1 MSGRPAS
8 AGRRSPCCDRSD
20 LLWRDDAPTPAT
32 KPTRDDHV
40 NDAQARQVTA
50 RSGAPGHTRAT
61 ADEPARDGED
71 RPQEPA
77 GHDFKGFE
85 QEPAGPREHPEW
97 TPQQRANH
105 EAHQARLACI
115 REERAP
121 EWARQD
127 ARDRQDEAGR
137 THARDARAHDRRP
150 TRADRPR
157 QDRAGHRGTP
167 DPQTRTTGHR
177 REHDARAHDPEARH
191 RPRRSR
197 TDRTRDAV
205 ADVGLYRAVS
215 YTDLSDQHFDG
226 HPYATRRSVNQMIRA
241 GLIEEHE
248 ATGPAG
254 QTFTVLTATE
264 RGRDAAQRAAVDAGH
279 VPEQQTWSGM
289 VKPAEL
295 SHDTAVYRAALDE
308 RARIEAAGGRVTRVR
323 LDAELKQIVATAT
336 EKARAEGGDRE
347 AHETKLTAR
356 ARPRVAC
363 RQSRTTC
370 CIPTP
375 SSTSRTPTDVSGR
388 VNVEIVS
395 DHYHAAAIAAKAGAG
410 FALHGSS
417 RSATR
422 TIARALARESDSRPR
437 RRTLARAGRD
447 GSVEL

>member
-1 MSGRPAS
+1 MF
-8 AGRRSPCCDRSD
+8 DRSD
-20 LLWRDDAPTPAT
+20 LLWRDDDPTPAT
-32 KPTRDDHV
+32 TPARDDHAT
-40 NDAQARQVTA
+40 DDQARQVTA
-50 RSGAPGHTRAT
+50 RPGAPGHTRAT

-77 GHDFKGFE
+77 GHDVQGFE
-85 QEPAGPREHPEW
+85 QAPAGPREHPEW

-105 EAHQARLACI
+105 EAHHARLARI

-127 ARDRQDEAGR
+127 ARDRQDEA
-137 THARDARAHDRRP
+137 ARAHDRRP
-150 TRADRPR
+150 TRANRAR
-157 QDRAGHRGTP
+157 QERAGHRATP

-191 RPRRSR
+191 RPRRGR
-197 TDRTRDAV
+197 TARTRDAV

-226 HPYATRRSVNQMIRA
+226 HPYATRRSVNYMIRA
-241 GLIEEHE
+241 GLIEEHV
-248 ATGPAG
+248 ATGPQG
-254 QTFTVLTATE
+254 QSFNVLTATE

-279 VPEQQTWSGM
+279 VPEQQTWSGL

-336 EKARAEGGDRE
+336 EKARAEGGDRAADE
-347 AHETKLTAR
+347 AKRTAAHDLGLHVVNEDHVLYPDAQLDIEDADGR
-356 ARPRVAC
+356 
-363 RQSRTTC
+363 
-370 CIPTP
+370 
-375 SSTSRTPTDVSGR
+375 SGR

-410 FALHGSS
+410 FAMHGTS

-422 TIARALARESDSRPR
+422 KIARALARETDAGRGGGPSQP
-437 RRTLARAGRD
+437 GRD

>member
-1 MSGRPAS
+1 ML
-8 AGRRSPCCDRSD
+8 DRSD
-20 LLWRDDAPTPAT
+20 LLWRDDDPTPAT
-32 KPTRDDHV
+32 KPARDDHAK
-40 NDAQARQVTA
+40 DDQARQVA
-50 RSGAPGHTRAT
+50 ERPAAPGHTRAT
-61 ADEPARDGED
+61 AEEPARDGED
-71 RPQEPA
+71 RP
-77 GHDFKGFE
+77 

-105 EAHQARLACI
+105 EAHQARLARI

-127 ARDRQDEAGR
+127 ERDRQDEAAR
-137 THARDARAHDRRP
+137 TRDARA
-150 TRADRPR
+150 
-157 QDRAGHRGTP
+157 TP
-167 DPQTRTTGHR
+167 DPQTRTIGHR
-177 REHDARAHDPEARH
+177 REHAARAHDPEARH

-197 TDRTRDAV
+197 TERTRDAV

-226 HPYATRRSVNQMIRA
+226 HPYATRRSVNHLIRA

-248 ATGPAG
+248 ATGPQG
-254 QTFTVLTATE
+254 QSFKVLTATE

-279 VPEQQTWSGM
+279 VPEQQTWSDI

-308 RARIEAAGGRVTRVR
+308 RARIEAAGGRVVRVR
-323 LDAELKQIVATAT
+323 IDAELKATVATAT
-336 EKARAEGGDRE
+336 ERARAEGGDRAADE
-347 AHETKLTAR
+347 AKRTAAHDLGLHIVNHDQVLYPDAQLDIEDAEGR
-356 ARPRVAC
+356 
-363 RQSRTTC
+363 
-370 CIPTP
+370 
-375 SSTSRTPTDVSGR
+375 SGR
-388 VNVEIVS
+388 VNVEMVS

-422 TIARALARESDSRPR
+422 KIARALARESDRGGVGGAAQP
-437 RRTLARAGRD
+437 GRE

>member
-1 MSGRPAS
+1 MF
-8 AGRRSPCCDRSD
+8 DRSD
-20 LLWRDDAPTPAT
+20 LLWRDDDPTPAT
-32 KPTRDDHV
+32 KPARDDHAT
-40 NDAQARQVTA
+40 DDQARQVTA
-50 RSGAPGHTRAT
+50 RPGAPGHTRAT

-71 RPQEPA
+71 RPQKTA
-77 GHDFKGFE
+77 SHDFQGFE

-97 TPQQRANH
+97 TQ
-105 EAHQARLACI
+105 
-115 REERAP
+115 
-121 EWARQD
+121 
-127 ARDRQDEAGR
+127 
-137 THARDARAHDRRP
+137 
-150 TRADRPR
+150 
-157 QDRAGHRGTP
+157 
-167 DPQTRTTGHR
+167 QTRTTGHR
-177 REHDARAHDPEARH
+177 REHDARTHDPEARH
-191 RPRRSR
+191 LPRRSR
-197 TDRTRDAV
+197 TERTRDLV

-226 HPYATRRSVNQMIRA
+226 HPYATRRSVNHLIRA
-241 GLIEEHE
+241 GLIEEHA
-248 ATGPAG
+248 ATGPEG
-254 QTFTVLTATE
+254 NTFTVLTATE

-308 RARIEAAGGRVTRVR
+308 RARIEAEGGRVTRVR

-347 AHETKLTAR
+347 AHEVKLA
-356 ARPRVAC
+356 AAHDLGLHVVNHDHVLYPDA
-363 RQSRTTC
+363 QLD
-370 CIPTP
+370 IE
-375 SSTSRTPTDVSGR
+375 DADGVSGR

-422 TIARALARESDSRPR
+422 TIARALARETDAGRGGGPSQP
-437 RRTLARAGRD
+437 GRD

>member
-1 MSGRPAS
+1 MF
-8 AGRRSPCCDRSD
+8 DRSD
-20 LLWRDDAPTPAT
+20 LLWRDDDPTPAT
-32 KPTRDDHV
+32 KPARDNHV
-40 NDAQARQVTA
+40 TDDQARQVTA
-50 RSGAPGHTRAT
+50 RPSAPGHTRAT

-71 RPQEPA
+71 RPQAPA
-77 GHDFKGFE
+77 GHDVQGFE
-85 QEPAGPREHPEW
+85 QAPAGPREHPEW

-105 EAHQARLACI
+105 EAHHARLARI

-127 ARDRQDEAGR
+127 ERDRQRDRQNEAAL
-137 THARDARAHDRRP
+137 THARANDRRP
-150 TRADRPR
+150 TRADRAR
-157 QDRAGHRGTP
+157 QERAGHRATP

-177 REHDARAHDPEARH
+177 REHAARAHDPEARH

-226 HPYATRRSVNQMIRA
+226 HPYATRRSVNHLIRA

-248 ATGPAG
+248 ATGPQG
-254 QTFTVLTATE
+254 QSFTVLTATE

-279 VPEQQTWSGM
+279 VPEQQAWSGI

-308 RARIEAAGGRVTRVR
+308 RARIEAAGGRVVRVR
-323 LDAELKQIVATAT
+323 IDAELKATVATAT
-336 EKARAEGGDRE
+336 ERARAEGGDRA
-347 AHETKLTAR
+347 AHEAKLA
-356 ARPRVAC
+356 AAHDLGLHVVNHDHVLSPDA
-363 RQSRTTC
+363 QLD
-370 CIPTP
+370 IE
-375 SSTSRTPTDVSGR
+375 DADGVSGR

-422 TIARALARESDSRPR
+422 KIARALARESDRGGAGGAAQP
-437 RRTLARAGRD
+437 GRD

>member
-1 MSGRPAS
+1 M
-8 AGRRSPCCDRSD
+8 CDRSD
-20 LLWRDDAPTPAT
+20 LLWRDDAPTLAT
-32 KPTRDDHV
+32 KPARDDHAK
-40 NDAQARQVTA
+40 DDQARQVTA
-50 RSGAPGHTRAT
+50 ARLGAPGHTRAT

-77 GHDFKGFE
+77 G
-85 QEPAGPREHPEW
+85 PREHPEW
-97 TPQQRANH
+97 TPQQRANP
-105 EAHQARLACI
+105 EAHQARLARI

-121 EWARQD
+121 EWTRQD
-127 ARDRQDEAGR
+127 ARDRQDEAAR
-137 THARDARAHDRRP
+137 TPARDARANYRRP
-150 TRADRPR
+150 TRADRAR
-157 QDRAGHRGTP
+157 QERAGHRATP

-177 REHDARAHDPEARH
+177 REHDARTHDPEARQ
-191 RPRRSR
+191 RLRRSR
-197 TDRTRDAV
+197 TERTRDAV

-226 HPYATRRSVNQMIRA
+226 HPYVTRRSVNHLIRA

-248 ATGPAG
+248 ATGPQG
-254 QTFTVLTATE
+254 QSFNVLTATE

-308 RARIEAAGGRVTRVR
+308 RARIEAEGGRVTRVR
-323 LDAELKQIVATAT
+323 LDAELKQMVATAT

-347 AHETKLTAR
+347 AHEVKLA
-356 ARPRVAC
+356 AAHDLGLHVVNHDHVLYPDA
-363 RQSRTTC
+363 QLD
-370 CIPTP
+370 IE
-375 SSTSRTPTDVSGR
+375 DADGVSGR

-422 TIARALARESDSRPR
+422 TIARALARETDAGRGGGPSQP
-437 RRTLARAGRD
+437 GRD

>member
-1 MSGRPAS
+1 MF
-8 AGRRSPCCDRSD
+8 DRSD
-20 LLWRDDAPTPAT
+20 LLWRDDDPTPAT
-32 KPTRDDHV
+32 KPARDNHV
-40 NDAQARQVTA
+40 TDDQARQVTA
-50 RSGAPGHTRAT
+50 RPGAPGHTRAT
-61 ADEPARDGED
+61 ADEPAQERARQADEA
-71 RPQEPA
+71 REATPRAPQEPA

-85 QEPAGPREHPEW
+85 QEPAGPREHPGW

-105 EAHQARLACI
+105 EAHQARLARI

-121 EWARQD
+121 E
-127 ARDRQDEAGR
+127 RDRQDEAAR
-137 THARDARAHDRRP
+137 THAREARANYRRP
-150 TRADRPR
+150 PRADRAR
-157 QDRAGHRGTP
+157 QERPGHRTKP

-177 REHDARAHDPEARH
+177 REHAARAHDPEACH
-191 RPRRSR
+191 WPRRSR
-197 TDRTRDAV
+197 TERTRDAV

-226 HPYATRRSVNQMIRA
+226 HPYATRRSVNHMIRA

-279 VPEQQTWSGM
+279 VPEQQTWSGI

-295 SHDTAVYRAALDE
+295 SHDTAVYRAALGE
-308 RARIEAAGGRVTRVR
+308 RARIEAEGGRVTRVR

-336 EKARAEGGDRE
+336 EKARADGSDRA
-347 AHETKLTAR
+347 AHEAKLAATQALGLHVVNNEQVLYPD
-356 ARPRVAC
+356 AQLDIEDANG
-363 RQSRTTC
+363 
-370 CIPTP
+370 
-375 SSTSRTPTDVSGR
+375 VSGR

-410 FALHGSS
+410 FAMHGSS

-422 TIARALARESDSRPR
+422 KIARALAREADSGPGGGE
-437 RRTLARAGRD
+437 ARAGRD